1 MEFLHAF
8 VGNLL
13 QTGRKIAMLTVDDQI
28 DRSLRVFEEKDQAL
42 RVDRIAVEHTPGSG
56 TDR

>member
-1 MEFLHAF
+1 M
-8 VGNLL
+8 GYLL
-13 QTGRKIAMLTVDDQI
+13 ESRSKIAMLAVDDKI
-28 DRSLRVFEEKDQAL
+28 DRSLRVFQKKDEAL